1 MDRVCYFSNTDL
13 SIGPNLN
20 LAEVRVSEYE
30 KCAPSEING
39 IIELWHIRKLFENVV
54 PKTECLEDFEMIKSK
69 TSEYYSI
76 VARFFKKLSPV
87 DVVDEYK
94 RLEWAYRNTFWVI
107 IDQFKCYNAID
118 SETLKSIIGSN
129 VNELRCVLKNCRIVE
144 KYKQVIKELLL
155 HEKLSAHLLL
165 DEFVACH
172 TNNNNEHLYFP
183 SSLSIS
189 EREDI
194 VIKYLESEEPNLN
207 YVRLIVQAKN
217 VADKFVLSAKTRLK
231 AERLE
236 RKLNDDLLHDPRTCI
251 TRRQFEVVFSSI
263 EDKRIRSVSYE
274 KGYPS
279 YNYRKSFIV
288 SCSDSDK
295 VIYCG
300 RVFNWMDKYFMIN
313 LINKN
318 CEVEAIEPAF
328 MDKSKTAYPNY
339 QKFEDKNNLAI
350 YQLAGYNNILLQ
362 LGLPIE
368 RLLENFYISYLSEEF
383 CYSGLP
389 IRLPKVE
396 DGWLEKCRIIF
407 PELDNI
413 ARQYDTFVKEDEIDS
428 EYLAMLPPQKMSEAK
443 SLLMNKYY
451 EINESNPTI
460 KQVLFYL
467 FASASLL
474 YNVAPYKH
482 KKYHSLVELIIH
494 ESVGY
499 DQYTSYQKSKID
511 FLIENRMLKIDDE
524 GKQKFT
530 NVKIL
535 PALKA
540 IWEFGSCSY
549 WHYDKDARNG
559 LDELLE
565 LGLLVTDDHL
575 LTKNERGYFSYYTD
589 NSEYTN
595 GYAYRNFYAHG
606 CTPQAN
612 DDNAHAIAYFSML
625 RLLIILMLKICDD
638 LWLARRILAVEMP
651 KQSIQS

>member
-1 MDRVCYFSNTDL
+1 MNRVCYFSNTDL

-129 VNELRCVLKNCRIVE
+129 VNELRCVLKNSRIVE

-383 CYSGLP
+383 C
-389 IRLPKVE
+389 
-396 DGWLEKCRIIF
+396 
-407 PELDNI
+407 
-413 ARQYDTFVKEDEIDS
+413 
-428 EYLAMLPPQKMSEAK
+428 
-443 SLLMNKYY
+443 
-451 EINESNPTI
+451 
-460 KQVLFYL
+460 
-467 FASASLL
+467 
-474 YNVAPYKH
+474 
-482 KKYHSLVELIIH
+482 
-494 ESVGY
+494 
-499 DQYTSYQKSKID
+499 
-511 FLIENRMLKIDDE
+511 
-524 GKQKFT
+524 
-530 NVKIL
+530 
-535 PALKA
+535 
-540 IWEFGSCSY
+540 
-549 WHYDKDARNG
+549 
-559 LDELLE
+559 
-565 LGLLVTDDHL
+565 
-575 LTKNERGYFSYYTD
+575 
-589 NSEYTN
+589 
-595 GYAYRNFYAHG
+595 
-606 CTPQAN
+606 
-612 DDNAHAIAYFSML
+612 
-625 RLLIILMLKICDD
+625 
-638 LWLARRILAVEMP
+638 
-651 KQSIQS
+651 

>member
-172 TNNNNEHLYFP
+172 TNNNYEHLYFP

-217 VADKFVLSAKTRLK
+217 VVDKFVLSAKTRLK

-263 EDKRIRSVSYE
+263 EDKRIMSVSYE
-274 KGYPS
+274 KDTLHIITG
-279 YNYRKSFIV
+279 
-288 SCSDSDK
+288 
-295 VIYCG
+295 
-300 RVFNWMDKYFMIN
+300 N
-313 LINKN
+313 L
-318 CEVEAIEPAF
+318 
-328 MDKSKTAYPNY
+328 
-339 QKFEDKNNLAI
+339 L
-350 YQLAGYNNILLQ
+350 
-362 LGLPIE
+362 
-368 RLLENFYISYLSEEF
+368 
-383 CYSGLP
+383 
-389 IRLPKVE
+389 
-396 DGWLEKCRIIF
+396 
-407 PELDNI
+407 
-413 ARQYDTFVKEDEIDS
+413 
-428 EYLAMLPPQKMSEAK
+428 
-443 SLLMNKYY
+443 
-451 EINESNPTI
+451 
-460 KQVLFYL
+460 
-467 FASASLL
+467 
-474 YNVAPYKH
+474 
-482 KKYHSLVELIIH
+482 
-494 ESVGY
+494 
-499 DQYTSYQKSKID
+499 
-511 FLIENRMLKIDDE
+511 
-524 GKQKFT
+524 
-530 NVKIL
+530 
-535 PALKA
+535 
-540 IWEFGSCSY
+540 
-549 WHYDKDARNG
+549 
-559 LDELLE
+559 
-565 LGLLVTDDHL
+565 
-575 LTKNERGYFSYYTD
+575 
-589 NSEYTN
+589 
-595 GYAYRNFYAHG
+595 
-606 CTPQAN
+606 
-612 DDNAHAIAYFSML
+612 
-625 RLLIILMLKICDD
+625 
-638 LWLARRILAVEMP
+638 
-651 KQSIQS
+651 

>member
-155 HEKLSAHLLL
+155 QEKLSAHLLL

-263 EDKRIRSVSYE
+263 EDKRSMSVSYE

-279 YNYRKSFIV
+279 YNYHKSFIV
-288 SCSDSDK
+288 SCSDSNK

-318 CEVEAIEPAF
+318 CEVEAIEQAF

-362 LGLPIE
+362 LGLSIE

-428 EYLAMLPPQKMSEAK
+428 EYLAMLPPQKC
-443 SLLMNKYY
+443 LR
-451 EINESNPTI
+451 
-460 KQVLFYL
+460 QRV
-467 FASASLL
+467 
-474 YNVAPYKH
+474 
-482 KKYHSLVELIIH
+482 
-494 ESVGY
+494 
-499 DQYTSYQKSKID
+499 
-511 FLIENRMLKIDDE
+511 
-524 GKQKFT
+524 
-530 NVKIL
+530 
-535 PALKA
+535 
-540 IWEFGSCSY
+540 CS
-549 WHYDKDARNG
+549 
-559 LDELLE
+559 
-565 LGLLVTDDHL
+565 
-575 LTKNERGYFSYYTD
+575 
-589 NSEYTN
+589 
-595 GYAYRNFYAHG
+595 
-606 CTPQAN
+606 
-612 DDNAHAIAYFSML
+612 
-625 RLLIILMLKICDD
+625 
-638 LWLARRILAVEMP
+638 
-651 KQSIQS
+651 

>member
-1 MDRVCYFSNTDL
+1 MNRVCYFSNTDL

-129 VNELRCVLKNCRIVE
+129 VNELRCVLKNSRIVE

-236 RKLNDDLLHDPRTCI
+236 RKLNETC
-251 TRRQFEVVFSSI
+251 
-263 EDKRIRSVSYE
+263 
-274 KGYPS
+274 
-279 YNYRKSFIV
+279 
-288 SCSDSDK
+288 C
-295 VIYCG
+295 
-300 RVFNWMDKYFMIN
+300 MI
-313 LINKN
+313 
-318 CEVEAIEPAF
+318 
-328 MDKSKTAYPNY
+328 
-339 QKFEDKNNLAI
+339 Q
-350 YQLAGYNNILLQ
+350 
-362 LGLPIE
+362 
-368 RLLENFYISYLSEEF
+368 
-383 CYSGLP
+383 
-389 IRLPKVE
+389 
-396 DGWLEKCRIIF
+396 
-407 PELDNI
+407 EL
-413 ARQYDTFVKEDEIDS
+413 V
-428 EYLAMLPPQKMSEAK
+428 
-443 SLLMNKYY
+443 
-451 EINESNPTI
+451 
-460 KQVLFYL
+460 
-467 FASASLL
+467 
-474 YNVAPYKH
+474 
-482 KKYHSLVELIIH
+482 
-494 ESVGY
+494 
-499 DQYTSYQKSKID
+499 
-511 FLIENRMLKIDDE
+511 
-524 GKQKFT
+524 
-530 NVKIL
+530 
-535 PALKA
+535 
-540 IWEFGSCSY
+540 
-549 WHYDKDARNG
+549 
-559 LDELLE
+559 
-565 LGLLVTDDHL
+565 
-575 LTKNERGYFSYYTD
+575 
-589 NSEYTN
+589 
-595 GYAYRNFYAHG
+595 
-606 CTPQAN
+606 
-612 DDNAHAIAYFSML
+612 
-625 RLLIILMLKICDD
+625 
-638 LWLARRILAVEMP
+638 
-651 KQSIQS
+651 